1 VGDRRGLRCARRE
14 QRGECIGYDGAETR
28 RHRSEYTAH
37 MGGFWIILV
46 EMAVALAIA
55 AVIVWWTTRK

>member
-1 VGDRRGLRCARRE
+1 MRRRLDAIDRSIR
-14 QRGECIGYDGAETR
+14 TR
-28 RHRSEYTAH
+28 

-55 AVIVWWTTRK
+55 ALIVWWTTRK